1 MAIDVV
7 TLALANQYTEESLLG
22 AGALKGEPG
31 FSPVV
36 STNKTDDGIEVSIT
50 DSTHTETF
58 EVKNGKGI
66 PDGGTDGQ
74 VLTKTKNG
82 TEWKDA
88 QEVSFPNFIQ
98 CTL

>member
-7 TLALANQYTEESLLG
+7 TLALANRYTEESLLG

-36 STNKTDDGIEVSIT
+36 SANKTDYGTEVSIT

-58 EVKNGKGI
+58 EVKNGKGV
-66 PDGGTDGQ
+66 PEGGKDGQ
-74 VLTKTKNG
+74 VLTKAGDKE
-82 TEWKDA
+82 EWKDPE
-88 QEVSFPNFIQ
+88 EVSFPDFIQ
-98 CTL
+98 CVL